1 MNLCQHQFDD
11 RTCAS
16 PALTGQDLCYFHSR
30 DRNRNPNPATPANL
44 ETALTL
50 PDLTDPAAVLAA
62 LSTLA
67 QAISQNN
74 IDPKRANLLLRV
86 LTLAAKLTTTIEKAA
101 EKDSPKP
108 DAPPPATATKADT
121 LQPHQKTSQ
130 SEPPKRPLPQQYHPQ
145 NRLPRG
151 LREKIKARQTAA

>member
-1 MNLCQHQFDD
+1 MNLCRHQFDD

-30 DRNRNPNPATPANL
+30 DRDRTPNPTTPANL
-44 ETALTL
+44 EATLTL
-50 PDLTDPAAVLAA
+50 PDLTDPAAILAA
-62 LSTLA
+62 LSILA
-67 QAISQNN
+67 QAVSQNT

-108 DAPPPATATKADT
+108 DAPSPTIDIKANG
-121 LQPHQKTSQ
+121 LQHSQKTSQ
-130 SEPPKRPLPQQYHPQ
+130 AVPPKKPLPQPYHPQ